1 MSPSPR
7 RAARPDPRAPEDA
20 TGAPAL
26 RATGLVKAYQRAPV
40 LDGLD
45 LEIPAGQFVAIM
57 GPSGSG
63 KSTLLHCLS
72 GMDRPT
78 SGTVE
83 LAHSGGVVDLTT
95 LREKRLA
102 DLRLKRMGFVFQQPH
117 LLATLCLLD
126 NIVLPGFL
134 AGARPRQEV
143 VERAEGL
150 MRAMG
155 IADQAGSGI
164 NEVSGGQLQRAG
176 ICRALINDPAVVFAD
191 EPTGALNSAAASQI
205 LDLLGKI
212 HAGGTTLVVVT
223 HDAHVAARA
232 ARVLVLVDG
241 AIEEDIALGDYDG
254 SGAAERLDKVSRAL
268 QRQAV

>member
-1 MSPSPR
+1 MSISGVSVRSPR
-7 RAARPDPRAPEDA
+7 SRTTTD
-20 TGAPAL
+20 PAL
-26 RATGLVKAYQRAPV
+26 RATGLTKAYQRAPV

-78 SGTVE
+78 RGTVE
-83 LAHSGGVVDLTT
+83 LAHSGGVVNLTA
-95 LREKRLA
+95 LREKQLA
-102 DLRLKRMGFVFQQPH
+102 DLRLEHMGFVFQQPH

-134 AGARPRQEV
+134 AGKRPRSEV
-143 VERAEGL
+143 VERAEAL
-150 MRAMG
+150 MRTMG
-155 IADQAGSGI
+155 IADQARSDI
-164 NEVSGGQLQRAG
+164 TEVSGGQLQRAG
-176 ICRALINDPAVVFAD
+176 ICRALINEPALVFAD
-191 EPTGALNSAAASQI
+191 EPTGALNSSTAAQI
-205 LDLLGKI
+205 LDLLGQI
-212 HAGGTTLVVVT
+212 HSAGTTLVVVT

-232 ARVLVLVDG
+232 SRVLVLVDG
-241 AIEEDIALGDYDG
+241 AIEEDLALGDYDE
-254 SGAAERLDKVSRAL
+254 SRAAERLDEVSRAL